1 MFVKRLFNLT
11 CNFRV
16 NALNTITYKLYL
28 TYNSR
33 ASIIK
38 ITMDTLSD
46 NEPRQRSYSDADKA
60 KALIA
65 LDLNGGNVK
74 YTAEQLNLPR
84 KTLATWKDG
93 NHINE
98 DVVSI
103 RHNKT
108 QELANKFEDLANI
121 YINQAV
127 LTVDKATGTNA
138 ITGAGIAVDKMRLLR
153 GESTANI
160 AVLDVAKMLNNSL
173 QQARDL
179 HLANPDKYPLPTRQ
193 EILESYEATCQKNGI
208 QPDYDAIDLSVLDV
222 TD

>member
-1 MFVKRLFNLT
+1 
-11 CNFRV
+11 
-16 NALNTITYKLYL
+16 
-28 TYNSR
+28 
-33 ASIIK
+33 
-38 ITMDTLSD
+38 MDISPE
-46 NEPRQRSYSDADKA
+46 NKPRQRSYSDADKA

-74 YTAEQLNLPR
+74 FTAEQLNLPR

-179 HLANPDKYPLPTRQ
+179 HLANPDKYPLPTKQ

-208 QPDYDAIDLSVLDV
+208 SPDYDAIDLSVLDGNL
-222 TD
+222 DHNQGQS

>member
-1 MFVKRLFNLT
+1 
-11 CNFRV
+11 
-16 NALNTITYKLYL
+16 
-28 TYNSR
+28 
-33 ASIIK
+33 
-38 ITMDTLSD
+38 MDTISD

-108 QELANKFEDLANI
+108 QELANKFEDLANL
-121 YINQAV
+121 YIGQAV
-127 LTVDKATGTNA
+127 LTVDSAKGTNA

-153 GESTANI
+153 GESTQNI
-160 AVLDVAKMLNNSL
+160 AIHSIAEHTQRKLNI
-173 QQARDL
+173 AIKL
-179 HLANPDKYPLPTRQ
+179 HKADPENEPLPSKELAIELYKSACQ
-193 EILESYEATCQKNGI
+193 NANLEA
-208 QPDYDAIDLSVLDV
+208 DLSLLDL
-222 TD
+222 DGLPD

>member
-11 CNFRV
+11 CNFRI
-16 NALNTITYKLYL
+16 NALNTITYKNHL

-108 QELANKFEDLANI
+108 QELANKFEDLANL
-121 YINQAV
+121 YIGQAV
-127 LTVDKATGTNA
+127 LTVDSAKGTNA

-153 GESTANI
+153 GESTQNI
-160 AVLDVAKMLNNSL
+160 AIHSIAEHTQRKLNI
-173 QQARDL
+173 AIKL
-179 HLANPDKYPLPTRQ
+179 HKADPENEPLPSKDLAIELYKSACQ
-193 EILESYEATCQKNGI
+193 NANLEA
-208 QPDYDAIDLSVLDV
+208 DLSLLDL
-222 TD
+222 DGLPD